1 MSKITLIGAGSIM
14 FSRQIISALLSS
26 PVLAGS
32 EIILMDLDEQ
42 VLARS
47 QRLIGMMVAQSGVP
61 VTVRHTTDRRS
72 ARGADFVINAIQVGG
87 LAPWRLD
94 MEIPARYGV
103 IQEVGDT
110 RAGRYLP
117 RPAPYSP
124 MLDILRDMED
134 LCPQAL
140 FINYANP
147 LAPLT
152 WAAKEASGVR
162 SIGLCYGVRYTVAQL
177 VGYLGLGPWVDHP
190 PRRSAGSA

>member
-72 ARGADFVINAIQVGG
+72 ALRGADFVINAIQVGG

-110 RAGRYLP
+110 
-117 RPAPYSP
+117 
-124 MLDILRDMED
+124 
-134 LCPQAL
+134 
-140 FINYANP
+140 
-147 LAPLT
+147 
-152 WAAKEASGVR
+152 
-162 SIGLCYGVRYTVAQL
+162 
-177 VGYLGLGPWVDHP
+177 LGPGGIFRALRHI
-190 PRRSAGSA
+190 PRCWRFCAIWRICVRRRCSSTTPIRWRR